1 LDLSVSLYGILLSSN
16 QNYALYK
23 WIDCSTGLIIPNEI
37 YQSYNMLNEG
47 SYSVVVSLPN
57 CSDTSECYPQITLI
71 NENSLPINELVV
83 MPNPASDLITII
95 SSEITQAYI
104 TSLNGNVIERVSIN
118 GDAIVD
124 VSNYK
129 SGVYFV
135 RTLSGFTSIFIKQ

>member
-1 LDLSVSLYGILLSSN
+1 
-16 QNYALYK
+16 
-23 WIDCSTGLIIPNEI
+23 
-37 YQSYNMLNEG
+37 
-47 SYSVVVSLPN
+47 
-57 CSDTSECYPQITLI
+57 
-71 NENSLPINELVV
+71 

-135 RTLSGFTSIFIKQ
+135 RTLSGLTSIFIKQ